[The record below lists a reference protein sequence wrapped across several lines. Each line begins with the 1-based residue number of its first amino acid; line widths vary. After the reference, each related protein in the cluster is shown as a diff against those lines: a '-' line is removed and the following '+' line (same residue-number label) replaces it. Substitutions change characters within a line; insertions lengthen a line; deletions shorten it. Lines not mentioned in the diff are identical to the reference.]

1 VSGPTS
7 SGSVSSREPRANL
20 SSGSSVRTPTT
31 TSPRTPCGRPI
42 LPTVVPEPDV
52 LEEALEHLVRGIVAH
67 PDDVRVA
74 SRMLRRGNVLEVR
87 VHPDDLGKVIGRGG
101 RTARALRTVISSLA
115 GNRHVRID
123 LLETGEVR

>member
-1 VSGPTS
+1 
-7 SGSVSSREPRANL
+7 
-20 SSGSSVRTPTT
+20 
-31 TSPRTPCGRPI
+31 
-42 LPTVVPEPDV
+42 V
-52 LEEALEHLVRGIVAH
+52 LEEALEHLVRGIVAY

-115 GNRHVRID
+115 GSRHVRID